1 MAIPKSEWIWHNGQ
15 FVKWDDA
22 NVHVTTHALHYGSSV
37 FEGIRAYATPKGPAI
52 LGLDPH
58 VRRLIESCHI
68 MRMELSYSQE
78 EICSTIIDIVRR
90 NKHESCYIRP
100 LVYKGSGTITL
111 DARSSPTEMVIFTLE
126 LGRLLGGNALEQ
138 GTDVMVS
145 SWRRMAPSTLATMS
159 KTGGNY
165 INSQFVSM
173 EASDYGFAEGI
184 ALDING
190 YVSEGSGENIFV
202 IRRGVIYTPPVS
214 ASILMGV
221 TRDYII
227 TLAREM
233 GYEVLEQTFPRE
245 MLYIADEIFFTG
257 TAAEVTPV
265 RSVDKIKIGNGTRG
279 PITKKLQDEFF
290 GITSGQ
296 IPDRNGW
303 MTVVK

>member
-58 VRRLIESCHI
+58 IRRLFDSCRI
-68 MRMELSYSQE
+68 MRMELPYSQE
-78 EICSTIIDIVRR
+78 EICSAIIDVVRR

-100 LVYKGSGTITL
+100 LVYKGSGTIAL
-111 DARSSPTEMVIFTLE
+111 DARSAPTEMVIFTLE
-126 LGRLLGGNALEQ
+126 FGRLLGEAIEQ
-138 GTDVMVS
+138 GADVMVS

-165 INSQFVSM
+165 VNSQLVSM

-184 ALDING
+184 ALDVNG
-190 YVSEGSGENIFV
+190 LVSEGSGENIFV
-202 IRRGVIYTPPVS
+202 IRRGAIYTPPVS
-214 ASILMGV
+214 ASILLGV
-221 TRDYII
+221 TRDYMI
-227 TLAREM
+227 TLARDM

-245 MLYIADEIFFTG
+245 MLYVADEIFFTG
-257 TAAEVTPV
+257 TAAEVTPI
-265 RSVDKIKIGNGTRG
+265 RSVDKIKIGSGTRG
-279 PITKKLQDEFF
+279 PITKKLQDQFF

-296 IPDRNGW
+296 IPDRYGW
-303 MTVVK
+303 MTVVT

>member
-1 MAIPKSEWIWHNGQ
+1 
-15 FVKWDDA
+15 
-22 NVHVTTHALHYGSSV
+22 
-37 FEGIRAYATPKGPAI
+37 
-52 LGLDPH
+52 
-58 VRRLIESCHI
+58 
-68 MRMELSYSQE
+68 MELSYSQE